1 VREEIYRR
9 KKGVVHRKILDEY
22 ILVDT
27 REGEV
32 LTLNEVGGEIWDLI
46 DGRRSVA
53 EIIRMLVEQYEVS
66 EEDAEGDVEEFL
78 TQLLEA
84 GLIERVK

>member
-1 VREEIYRR
+1 MREEIYRR